1 MHCLF
6 LSSGNVTAHKCSLQ
20 PSIENSLTDHLF
32 KTSATMFRATTASIC
47 VYCQRMRVFTSPSGA
62 PSSTLTSKRPE
73 NQQTVDSL
81 YDLSVD
87 IRKVRKFKGWV
98 LSENPAYVCE
108 TADLLRDMG
117 ADTAA
122 IARVLETHPE
132 AVLCRPEDVAAQRD
146 LWATVCPNRRELV
159 GIIEKFPASFFTLTH
174 HTNQRANIHYFQ
186 SLRLSKRIIS
196 KLMASAP
203 QSFSRPVECNQEVIH
218 TLRETYLDL
227 GGDEGN
233 LRVWLQ
239 KLLSQNPYILLR
251 PAEAWRDSL
260 GFLREQGFSTE
271 ELLSLVSSLRASI
284 AELQPAAMRQALD
297 YTQAALQLSHVEL
310 RETVLRCPALLYYS
324 VPTLAGRLQGLL
336 DVGVSMEQVKETPN
350 VLELTTQIVLYR
362 IQKLASYGYDVR
374 GGSLDVIVGTKKDFE
389 MSYGKL
395 HLRQQRPLFN
405 PVAPLRSAE
414 E

>member
-1 MHCLF
+1 ML
-6 LSSGNVTAHKCSLQ
+6 
-20 PSIENSLTDHLF
+20 
-32 KTSATMFRATTASIC
+32 RATTAFLCS
-47 VYCQRMRVFTSPSGA
+47 YCQKRSVLTPHMSFSA
-62 PSSTLTSKRPE
+62 STLTNKRPE

-98 LSENPAYVCE
+98 LSENSVYVYE
-108 TADLLRDMG
+108 TAALLRDMG
-117 ADTAA
+117 ADTAS
-122 IARVLETHPE
+122 IARVLETYPE
-132 AVLCRPEDVAAQRD
+132 AILCRPEDVAAQRD
-146 LWATVCPNRRELV
+146 LWSSVCPNRRELV

-174 HTNQRANIHYFQ
+174 HTNQRDNIRYLQ
-186 SLRLSKRIIS
+186 SLRLSKRIIG

-203 QSFSRPVECNQEVIH
+203 QSFSRPVESNQEVIH

-233 LRVWLQ
+233 LRLWFQ
-239 KLLSQNPYILLR
+239 KLLSQNPYILMR

-260 GFLREQGFSTE
+260 GFLREKGFTTE
-271 ELLSLVSSLRASI
+271 ELLVLVSSLRASI
-284 AELQPAAMRQALD
+284 AELQPEAMQQALD
-297 YTQAALQLSHVEL
+297 YTQGVLLCSEDEL
-310 RETVLRCPALLYYS
+310 REIVLRCPAVLYYS
-324 VPTLAGRLQGLL
+324 VPTLVGRFKGLL
-336 DVGVSMEQVKETPN
+336 DVGVSMDQVRETPN

-389 MSYGKL
+389 MTYSKL
-395 HLRQQRPLFN
+395 QLRQQRPLFN
-405 PVAPLRSAE
+405 PVAPLRTAE